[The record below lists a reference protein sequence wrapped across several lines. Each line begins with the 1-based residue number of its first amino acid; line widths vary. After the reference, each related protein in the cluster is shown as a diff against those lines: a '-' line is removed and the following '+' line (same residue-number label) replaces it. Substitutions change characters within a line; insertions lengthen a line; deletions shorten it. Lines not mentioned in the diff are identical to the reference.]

1 MSANTG
7 SRTGPNSLS
16 LGILGICFIAVVAEG
31 YDLFVYGAVVPS
43 LLEYKQWALTPQQAG
58 FIGSL
63 TPVGMLFGALVAG
76 TVGDLWGRRKVVLFC
91 VAWFSLAMGL
101 CAISPSPEFFGF
113 SRFLAGL
120 GLGGCLPTITALI
133 IEYSPIHRRNL
144 NNALVFVGVAVGGV
158 LAALL
163 AIVVIPALGW
173 RAMFFIG
180 VFPLVTAVPLA
191 YGFLPESIGFLIAKG
206 RRREAEEVARRF
218 NLSLPQTAEY
228 VRSEE
233 ATPDRRGTLAGMSTL
248 FSGRY
253 LVATILFWIMT
264 FFSLLLIYGL
274 TTWLPQIMREAGYSL
289 GSALSFLLVFN
300 LSSTVGLVLI
310 AVLADRLGSK
320 PVVAGVFIAAAAS
333 IALLSFQPPLLVI
346 YVLVFMA
353 GLGSLAVQPLVN
365 AYVAG
370 HYPASSRATA
380 LGWSLGIGRLG
391 AITGPSY
398 GGLVIASGLGLAW
411 NFYAFAIPALVA
423 TLVTLL
429 IPRSP
434 ADAEG
439 GSTVTLEREE
449 PSIPSAAARDESQ

>member
-1 MSANTG
+1 MSANSS
-7 SRTGPNSLS
+7 SRAESSGLS
-16 LGILGICFIAVVAEG
+16 LWILGICFVAIAAEG
-31 YDLFVYGAVVPS
+31 YDLFVYGTVVPS
-43 LLEYKQWALTPQQAG
+43 LLEYEQWALTPPQAG

-91 VAWFSLAMGL
+91 VVWFSLAMGL
-101 CAISPSPEFFGF
+101 CAIAPSPGFFGF

-120 GLGGCLPTITALI
+120 GLGGCLPTITALV
-133 IEYSPIHRRNL
+133 IEYSPVGRRNL

-158 LAALL
+158 IAALL

-180 VFPLVTAVPLA
+180 MFPLVTAVPLA
-191 YGFLPESIGFLIAKG
+191 YLFLPESIGFLVAKG
-206 RRREAEEVARRF
+206 RRSEAEQVARRF
-218 NLSLPQTAEY
+218 NLSMPESEGSIQ
-228 VRSEE
+228 SEE
-233 ATPDRRGTLAGMSTL
+233 ENSARGSTLSGVSTL

-253 LVATILFWIMT
+253 LVATVLFWIMT

-274 TTWLPQIMREAGYSL
+274 TAWLPQIMREAGYSL
-289 GSALSFLLVFN
+289 GSALSFLLVLNF
-300 LSSTVGLVLI
+300 SATVGLVLI

-320 PVVAGVFIAAAAS
+320 LVVAVLFGAAAAS

-346 YVLVFMA
+346 YALVFMA
-353 GLGSLAVQPLVN
+353 GLGSLGVQPLIN

-391 AITGPSY
+391 AITGPTF
-398 GGLVIASGLGLAW
+398 GGLVIASGFGLAW
-411 NFYAFAIPALVA
+411 NFYAFAIPALLA
-423 TLVTLL
+423 TLVTLF

-434 ADAEG
+434 TDAEALA
-439 GSTVTLEREE
+439 TLEAQSKMPVE
-449 PSIPSAAARDESQ
+449 